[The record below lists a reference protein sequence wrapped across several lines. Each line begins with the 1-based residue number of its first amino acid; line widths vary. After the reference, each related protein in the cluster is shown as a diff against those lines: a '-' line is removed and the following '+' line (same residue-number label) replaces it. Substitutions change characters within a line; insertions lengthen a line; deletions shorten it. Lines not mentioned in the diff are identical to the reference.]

1 MAATT
6 GTEACALVLWPSYR
20 TAITGLL
27 GDAASGARVLG
38 MRIQTGRQIMHGA
51 FILTTVTVGD
61 TSAFSEYRAAVA
73 QVNAKLGGDMLV
85 RGAVQEVL
93 EGDADE
99 GDVVVALGFADV
111 ETARAYIASEDYAA
125 LAPLR
130 ERAGRFTIRVVA

>member
-1 MAATT
+1 M
-6 GTEACALVLWPSYR
+6 LWPTYR

-38 MRIQTGRQIMHGA
+38 MRIQIGRQIMHGA

-61 TSAFSEYRAAVA
+61 TSAFAEYRAAVGL
-73 QVNAKLGGDMLV
+73 VNAKLGGDMLV
-85 RGAVQEVL
+85 RGAVLEVL
-93 EGDADE
+93 EGDAEE

-111 ETARAYIASEDYAA
+111 ETARAYIASDDYAA